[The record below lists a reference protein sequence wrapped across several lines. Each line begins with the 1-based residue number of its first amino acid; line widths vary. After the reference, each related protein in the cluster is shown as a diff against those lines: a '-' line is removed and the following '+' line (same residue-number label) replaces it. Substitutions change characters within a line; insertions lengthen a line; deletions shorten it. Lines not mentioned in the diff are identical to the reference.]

1 MLFSRLTS
9 AVTRHPWLVIAVW
22 VVAAFGLSS
31 AGALKAADVT
41 TDDQASFLPGMINKE
56 GQTELL
62 PRTDKRSDEVCEYV
76 EWACRDQDLKTNFH
90 RRGDEVVV
98 SLDS

>member
-1 MLFSRLTS
+1 
-9 AVTRHPWLVIAVW
+9 
-22 VVAAFGLSS
+22 
-31 AGALKAADVT
+31 
-41 TDDQASFLPGMINKE
+41 MINKE

-76 EWACRDQDLKTNFH
+76 EWACRDQDLKTNFQ

-98 SLDS
+98 SLDN